1 MIAIKKKKS
10 TYFIELD
17 GKKIASASYYLY
29 SDMDNFD
36 WINIADIDT
45 KKEHR
50 RKGYAYAILSKMISD
65 LDKNYPKMGQYLLVK
80 SDNIPAIRLYQ
91 KLGFREIR
99 VITNKK
105 KGIRYSVMTR
115 GNADKQQLMTVDFNT
130 E

>member
-1 MIAIKKKKS
+1 MIAIKKKNS
-10 TYFIELD
+10 TYFIELN
-17 GKKIASASYYLY
+17 GKKISSASYYLY

-45 KKEHR
+45 KREYR
-50 RKGYAYAILSKMISD
+50 RKGYAHAILTKMLSD
-65 LDKNYPKMGQYLLVK
+65 LDKKYPKMGQYLLVK

-105 KGIRYSVMTR
+105 KGIRYSVMCR
-115 GNADKQQLMTVDFNT
+115 GNADKQQLMNVNFNT
-130 E
+130 D